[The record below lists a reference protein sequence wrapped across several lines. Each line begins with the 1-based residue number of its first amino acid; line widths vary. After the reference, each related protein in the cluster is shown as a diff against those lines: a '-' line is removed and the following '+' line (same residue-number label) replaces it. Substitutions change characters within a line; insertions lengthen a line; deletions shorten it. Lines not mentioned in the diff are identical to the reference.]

1 MRRFPW
7 ETGAPQVCEI
17 RALRVSSGNVLS
29 NHPNMTS
36 TASPPRNP
44 SPREVRAARELAG
57 LTQTQAGVLLHT
69 TCRTWQQ
76 WEAEP
81 GSKDHRAMHPAIWE
95 LFQNK
100 IANALPLLQGID
112 MTITTKAQRRLAH
125 EQALASTRI
134 EGHQPSPEFLA
145 DCEAVVEGTMTR
157 DQARAASLARALA
170 KDKAA
175 TAAPAAAIADAA

>member
-1 MRRFPW
+1 M
-7 ETGAPQVCEI
+7 GNGSAAGCGI
-17 RALRVSSGNVLS
+17 RALRVSLDNVLS

-36 TASPPRNP
+36 TVSPSRNP
-44 SPREVRAARELAG
+44 SPRQVRAARELAG
-57 LTQTQAGVLLHT
+57 LTQTQAGALVHT
-69 TCRTWQQ
+69 TCRAWQQ

-81 GSKDHRAMHPAIWE
+81 GTRNHRAMHPAFWE

-100 IANALPLLQGID
+100 IANALPLLEGIA
-112 MTITTKAQRRLAH
+112 MTTTTKAQRRLAH

>member
-1 MRRFPW
+1 M
-7 ETGAPQVCEI
+7 GNGSAAGCKI
-17 RALRVSSGNVLS
+17 RALRVSLGDVLS

-36 TASPPRNP
+36 TASPSRNP
-44 SPREVRAARELAG
+44 SPRQVRAARELAG
-57 LTQTQAGVLLHT
+57 LTKTQAGALVHT
-69 TCRTWQQ
+69 TCRAWQQ

-81 GSKDHRAMHPAIWE
+81 GTRNHRAMHPAFWE

-100 IANALPLLQGID
+100 IANALPLLEGIA
-112 MTITTKAQRRLAH
+112 MTTTTKAQRRLVH